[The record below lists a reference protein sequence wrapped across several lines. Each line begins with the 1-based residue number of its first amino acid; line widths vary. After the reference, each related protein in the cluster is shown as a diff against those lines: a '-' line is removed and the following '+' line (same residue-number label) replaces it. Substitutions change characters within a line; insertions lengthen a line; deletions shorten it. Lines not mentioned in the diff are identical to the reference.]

1 MAKNSLKKY
10 LPTGLLG
17 RAILILLFPIVLIE
31 IIIGI
36 AFIQRHFE
44 QVTDQ
49 MSEGIAL
56 EIIFIRKEL
65 ERNIQ
70 IGTPPNDL
78 RTIVPKLGESF
89 GFNTKFTPNSDLNP
103 KNNVA
108 FYDLA
113 GKTFVKNINQK

>member
-1 MAKNSLKKY
+1 MANNSLKKY

-70 IGTPPNDL
+70 KGTPHNL
-78 RTIVPKLGESF
+78 SLIH
-89 GFNTKFTPNSDLNP
+89 
-103 KNNVA
+103 
-108 FYDLA
+108 
-113 GKTFVKNINQK
+113 I